1 MDDGLKVAP
10 LTGATQVKAAS
21 LVIRQCWQE
30 SYQGI
35 LPAEQLQELDEHI
48 WQHSLTRPGRVNLV
62 AVDNGRIVGLVS
74 YGAPRQAGY
83 FTEGQGELMSI
94 YVLADHQKRGIGT
107 ALMKAALDGL
117 KQQGFDHAALWV
129 MSTNAQAIAFYER
142 AGWQGTGVQQK
153 QAVLGQKITLVQ
165 YQRAL

>member
-30 SYQGI
+30 SYREI
-35 LPAEQLQELDEHI
+35 LPATQLLQLDEHI
-48 WQHSLTRPGRVNLV
+48 WQHSLARPGRINLV
-62 AVDNGRIVGLVS
+62 ALVNGRIVGFVS
-74 YGAPRQAGY
+74 YGAPRQSGY
-83 FTEGQGELMSI
+83 FTKGWGELMSI
-94 YVLADHQKRGIGT
+94 YVLANYQRRGIGT
-107 ALMKAALDGL
+107 VLMQAAISGL

-129 MSTNAQAIAFYER
+129 MSTNVTAINFYER
-142 AGWQGTGVQQK
+142 SGWRSTGIRQR